1 MSASMQ
7 ELIVNCLCVGA
18 GGCVGAIA
26 RYLMGL
32 AIPAH
37 QSGFPLGTFAVNVIG
52 AFAIAFIA
60 TWFLRHV
67 GLDARLLLFLM
78 TGVCGGFTTF
88 STFSLETLALFE
100 GGKYATAA
108 LYAGGSLVACV
119 LGVAAGKLAVRGAL
133 SLVQLIGAQGA

>member
-1 MSASMQ
+1 MAA
-7 ELIVNCLCVGA
+7 VRGVGA
-18 GGCVGAIA
+18 GGVLGAVGRYLLGLVPFEGDFPLMTFLVNFAGAVAIGAITEVA
-26 RYLMGL
+26 
-32 AIPAH
+32 
-37 QSGFPLGTFAVNVIG
+37 G
-52 AFAIAFIA
+52 ATSALSAEA
-60 TWFLRHV
+60 
-67 GLDARLLLFLM
+67 ALFLK